1 MEFQSQASVKSTFFH
16 HPALCGP
23 AFREKAMLH
32 SIRTSAVC
40 ITFLTLA
47 FLAPLSARPESATA
61 YEDSLR
67 AAMDSVSRR
76 ADSLS
81 RAVDSLTAR
90 LASPAPKAPPPA
102 AAAPEKEPWEMG
114 LGLGYTL
121 NRGNSKQTAFISSL
135 NLSRTGER
143 TRFNNDAS
151 FTSASI
157 DSGRKTR
164 KAALKSKFELKHSE
178 RFFYF
183 TTLDLDHNR
192 EAGLDLRMAPGLGA
206 GFVLLTGK
214 KVSLNF
220 NLGANPITEYI
231 SGQPRKTR
239 GHYLGIQELKVRFN
253 SRTRL
258 EQSLTYKPR
267 FDKTED
273 YLLNFNL
280 SLNNELTSS
289 FSLKVNL
296 EGKYNSRPPLHDPV
310 YKRSDWMFYTAV
322 SYSIW

>member
-1 MEFQSQASVKSTFFH
+1 
-16 HPALCGP
+16 
-23 AFREKAMLH
+23 MLR
-32 SIRTSAVC
+32 SIRTSVVLILFYIMA
-40 ITFLTLA
+40 FLT
-47 FLAPLSARPESATA
+47 PLSARPDPATA
-61 YEDSLR
+61 SPDSLR
-67 AAMDSVSRR
+67 AALDSLSLR
-76 ADSLS
+76 ADSLA

-90 LASPAPKAPPPA
+90 LAAPAPAAPPPPA
-102 AAAPEKEPWEMG
+102 AAAPEKNPWEMG

-121 NRGNSKQTAFISSL
+121 NRGNSRQTTFVSGL

-143 TRFNNDAS
+143 TRFNNEATS
-151 FTSASI
+151 TSASI

-164 KAALKSKFELKHSE
+164 KAALKSKFELEQNE

-183 TTLDLDHNR
+183 TSLDLDHNR
-192 EAGLDLRMAPGLGA
+192 EAGLDLRVAPGLGA
-206 GFVLLTGK
+206 GFVLLNGGK
-214 KVSLNF
+214 VNLNL

-231 SGQPRKTR
+231 SGQKRSTR

-267 FDKTED
+267 FDKAEA

-322 SYSIW
+322 NYSIW